1 MLLPYADRNLIL
13 TGYTGP
19 MPLSIGQHVAE
30 KLRLRYVNA
39 DVQVEARGGG
49 MDIEAM
55 RMRLGDTRLKMIES
69 EVMQEVMLYRGA
81 VIKVSGQT
89 LLRGEYIKRLQQTGY
104 VICLIVSLDAAL
116 RKLHLSMGGQYHNP
130 SDRSLAVGRLKREW
144 AIRKQEGVMELD
156 VTDQSDSEVVESVRA
171 LWEKVAMRG

>member
-19 MPLSIGQHVAE
+19 MPLAIGQQLAE
-30 KLRLRYVNA
+30 KLRLRYVSA
-39 DVQVEARGGG
+39 DAQIEMRGG
-49 MDIEAM
+49 MDVETL
-55 RMRLGDTRLKMIES
+55 RVRLGDTRLKMVES
-69 EVMQEVMLYRGA
+69 EVMQEVMLHRGA
-81 VIKVSGQT
+81 VIRVSGQT

-104 VICLIVSLDAAL
+104 IICLVVSLDAAL

-144 AIRKQEGVMELD
+144 AIRKQEGVLELD
-156 VTDQSDSEVVESVRA
+156 VTDQSDAEVVESVRQ
-171 LWEKVAMRG
+171 LWEKVAMHG

>member
-19 MPLSIGQHVAE
+19 MPLSIGQAVAE

-39 DVQVEARGGG
+39 DAQIEARGG
-49 MDIEAM
+49 MDVEAM
-55 RMRLGDTRLKMIES
+55 RTRLGDTRLKMIET

-104 VICLIVSLDAAL
+104 VICLVVTLDAAL

-144 AIRKQEGVMELD
+144 AIRKQEGVLELD
-156 VTDQSDSEVVESVRA
+156 VTDQSDSDVADSVRK
-171 LWEKVAMRG
+171 LWERVAMRG